1 MMMMILADC
10 TPPLRVGVQSASIII
25 TWLNVQSTNIENMVR
40 LPPFPNQPPH
50 QNSSYLQSF
59 LVQLLKVL
67 VFCFQPIKTDFLFT
81 QLLSTNHKR
90 LLIYS
95 GAFNQSKTAFA
106 LVVVCVAKSTSYLQL
121 AFFQLIFKHVYFYSG
136 FFLGDFFRLLLQQ
149 YFCVLQKARLTSSLH
164 FFQLIFEDN
173 FVHECTVR
181 LGRSSFRAV

>member
-1 MMMMILADC
+1 MMMILAHC
-10 TPPLRVGVQSASIII
+10 TPPLRGGVQQASIII
-25 TWLNVQSTNIENMVR
+25 TWLIVQSSKAANMVR

-149 YFCVLQKARLTSSLH
+149 YFCVLQKARLTSKLH
-164 FFQLIFEDN
+164 FFQLIFNDKFLQN
-173 FVHECTVR
+173 GTIR
-181 LGRSSFRAV
+181 LGKSSFTVV